1 MIPRDRVFG
10 PGGSQL
16 IFPVVSPAGPHAVR
30 TRLSEEFE
38 LRERPSESVQRTYY
52 DTFDWRLF
60 AAGEILTTD
69 RAAHSLR
76 LAWSSMD
83 GNDCYA
89 SLSLHKEP
97 RFAIDL
103 PVGAIRERLEERIAQ
118 RALLP
123 LATVIVTT
131 RTVLVVDTEGKTLL
145 RILLEDYCLGNSDKP
160 TRHVRQLRL
169 IGLKGYS
176 VPFSR
181 VRALVEESLGAAPID
196 DSVYLQAL
204 AINGKQPGSYS
215 SKLTLCLNPESRADA
230 AVKHICTQLLMA
242 LQTNEAGVRGDV
254 DAECLHDYRVAIR
267 RTRSAL
273 GQMKGVFPVST
284 VERYRREFAW
294 LGQITGP
301 PRDLD
306 VYLLNFDAYQAS
318 LPVSLRKALEPLRVL
333 LRQHKRQA
341 HQALVIAMDS
351 ARYKRLLSGWGR
363 FLCTNPPRRSRLPSA
378 ARPIILVASHRL
390 WRLYRRICQQGAAI
404 QPDTAPEALH
414 ILRKSCKKLRYLL
427 EFFRSLFPEGELQ
440 DSIKA
445 LKHLQDILGDFQDAA
460 IQSKALERYA
470 REMDRGDLA
479 RETLL
484 AMGTLIGN
492 LVARQERAR
501 AHFAESFQLFTGP
514 KNFERFHG
522 LFRVKA
528 LSRDEQCSPPGSF
541 TRDYPCNLQHQRRC
555 R

>member
-1 MIPRDRVFG
+1 MIPRGRVFG
-10 PGGSQL
+10 PGGRQL
-16 IFPVVSPAGPHAVR
+16 TFPVVSPTGPHAVR

-38 LRERPSESVQRTYY
+38 LRERLSESVQRTYY

-89 SLSLHKEP
+89 SLLLHEEP

-103 PVGAIRERLEERIAQ
+103 PVGAIRKRLEERIAQ

-123 LATVIVTT
+123 LATVSITT
-131 RTVLVVDTEGKTLL
+131 HTVLVVDAEGKTLV
-145 RILLEDYCLGNSDKP
+145 RILLEDYCLGNTDERAPSHP
-160 TRHVRQLRL
+160 VRRLRL

-181 VRALVEESLGAAPID
+181 VRALVEESLDAAPID

-215 SKLTLCLNPESRADA
+215 SKLSLCLNPESRADA
-230 AVKHICTQLLMA
+230 AVKHICTQLLMT
-242 LQTNEAGVRGDV
+242 LQTNEAGVREDV

-273 GQMKGVFPVST
+273 GQMKGVFPVSA

-301 PRDLD
+301 LRDLD

-318 LPVSLRKALEPLRVL
+318 LPASLRKALEPLRVL
-333 LRQHKRQA
+333 LRQHKQQA
-341 HQALVIAMDS
+341 HKALVIAMDS
-351 ARYKRLLSGWGR
+351 ARYKRLLSSWGR
-363 FLCTNPPRRSRLPSA
+363 FLCTNPPRRSRLPNA
-378 ARPIILVASHRL
+378 ARPIILVASGRL
-390 WRLYRRICQQGAAI
+390 WRLYRKICRQGAAI

-427 EFFRSLFPEGELQ
+427 EFFRSLYPEEELQ

-445 LKHLQDILGDFQDAA
+445 LKQLQDILGDFQDAA
-460 IQSKALERYA
+460 VQSKALERYA
-470 REMDRGDLA
+470 DEMDRGDLA

-492 LVARQERAR
+492 LVARQEKAR
-501 AHFAESFQLFTGP
+501 AHLAESFQLFTGP
-514 KNFERFHG
+514 KNDERFHG
-522 LFRVKA
+522 LFAVKA
-528 LSRDEQCSPPGSF
+528 NPSDEKMLAPRIINP
-541 TRDYPCNLQHQRRC
+541 
-555 R
+555 